1 MVVQPVHGGWDSD
14 PGSETSLSALYGGAW
29 PASPSAYVQPTGNA
43 SPRRL
48 MCQGLA
54 ALTPKMFVSHNP
66 YLPSTSLVP
75 GSEVSGEGAQG

>member
-1 MVVQPVHGGWDSD
+1 MVIQPVHGGWDSD

-48 MCQGLA
+48 
-54 ALTPKMFVSHNP
+54 
-66 YLPSTSLVP
+66 
-75 GSEVSGEGAQG
+75 VSGVSSPHAPDACFP